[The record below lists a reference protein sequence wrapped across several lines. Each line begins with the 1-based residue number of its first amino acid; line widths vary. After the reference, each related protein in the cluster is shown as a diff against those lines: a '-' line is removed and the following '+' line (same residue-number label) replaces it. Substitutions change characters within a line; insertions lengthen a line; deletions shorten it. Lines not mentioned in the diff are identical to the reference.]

1 MYRLLAA
8 QGEVRER
15 RNQLMHPHYQ
25 RPELLASPYKKPE
38 HWIVRGS
45 LQMTNE
51 KCQMTNGKY
60 QFLRLNHTGRRGSE
74 FRRDKLVDFLF
85 NQLTIHN
92 PRLFHEHF
100 ASGAHFGRLE
110 KDVPW

>member
-1 MYRLLAA
+1 MSATLLDQGRYLCSPRQRCITLLAA

-60 QFLRLNHTGRRGSE
+60 QFLDG
-74 FRRDKLVDFLF
+74 
-85 NQLTIHN
+85 
-92 PRLFHEHF
+92 
-100 ASGAHFGRLE
+100 
-110 KDVPW
+110 